1 MLISVSYYTATGKR
15 EINED
20 AVSFQEGDRSFLAI
34 VADGLGGHSR
44 GEVASC
50 EAVSSIN
57 RLLKDKEPEED
68 ALVNA
73 IRQASKNIYALRKN
87 NVPLHTTVVA
97 LWLGE
102 KKSYVANVGDS
113 RIYQFRDGKIV
124 FQSLDHSVAQ
134 MAVLIGE
141 MAPSGIRESKDRN
154 RLIRALG
161 DGNETKVDVHP
172 VDIRV
177 GDQFL
182 LCSDGFWEAV
192 TEEDMQRLLS
202 ESNSVHPWLQQM
214 RALVDSR
221 DKATQDNHTAI
232 AIWTKDK

>member
-1 MLISVSYYTATGKR
+1 MLISVSYYTAIGKR
-15 EINED
+15 ETNED
-20 AVSFQEGDRSFLAI
+20 AVSFQEGDGSFLAI

-44 GEVASC
+44 GEVASG
-50 EAVSSIN
+50 EAVSSIS

-68 ALVNA
+68 ALVKA
-73 IRQASKNIYALRKN
+73 IRQASENIYALRKDN
-87 NVPLHTTVVA
+87 IPLHTTVTV

-113 RIYQFRDGKIV
+113 RIYQFRDGKII

-141 MAPSGIRESKDRN
+141 IDPSEIRMSKDRN

-161 DGNETKVDVHP
+161 DGNETKVDIHP
-172 VDIRV
+172 IEICA
-177 GDQFL
+177 GDQLL

-192 TEEDMQRLLS
+192 TEEDMLCRLS
-202 ESNSVHPWLQQM
+202 ESDSVHSWLQQM

-221 DKATQDNHTAI
+221 NKATQDNHTAI
-232 AIWTKDK
+232 AIWTKDR